1 MNSNNSVPIPT
12 FNNEKDSKV
21 YIFPMCE
28 VMKDK
33 HGFVPVQFLKEQVTL
48 LNNPAIEKAARQ
60 VKDLIGSSIFKGKL
74 EACVYVNPNTR
85 LVKVRAVCKNTH
97 SATNYAW
104 AYRTLYREFTK
115 AARVEPTQY

>member
-1 MNSNNSVPIPT
+1 
-12 FNNEKDSKV
+12 
-21 YIFPMCE
+21 MCE

-74 EACVYVNPNTR
+74 EACVYVNPDKR

-97 SATNYAW
+97 SASNFAW
-104 AYRTLYREFTK
+104 AYRTLYTEFVK

>member
-1 MNSNNSVPIPT
+1 M
-12 FNNEKDSKV
+12 
-21 YIFPMCE
+21 YIFPVCE

-33 HGFVPVQFLKEQVTL
+33 DGFSPVQFFKDEAAL
-48 LNNPAIEKAARQ
+48 LNNPAIEKATRK
-60 VKDLIGSSIFKGKL
+60 VKDMIAASIFKGKM
-74 EACVYVNPNTR
+74 EVSVYINPDKR
-85 LVKVRAVCKNTH
+85 LVKVRAVGKNTH